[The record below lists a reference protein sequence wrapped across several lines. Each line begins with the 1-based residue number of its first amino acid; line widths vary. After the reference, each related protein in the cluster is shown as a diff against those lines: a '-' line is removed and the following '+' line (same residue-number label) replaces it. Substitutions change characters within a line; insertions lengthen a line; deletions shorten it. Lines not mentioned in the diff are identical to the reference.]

1 MVLLCE
7 RFCYRVNATYFT
19 EITLLIKKI
28 HFFSVLVNFHPLLTI
43 TSSLLYKG
51 GPCQTL
57 TEQILRK
64 RQKILLHL
72 FQKPSLTTTLRES
85 SISKISMSSVRRPY
99 RVATYSPHD
108 GQEGM
113 DDKSLLL
120 N

>member
-1 MVLLCE
+1 MPDTHRKDVIQ
-7 RFCYRVNATYFT
+7 R
-19 EITLLIKKI
+19 K
-28 HFFSVLVNFHPLLTI
+28 
-43 TSSLLYKG
+43 
-51 GPCQTL
+51 Q
-57 TEQILRK
+57 EQILRK